1 MHDNTTMS
9 TPFGLHD
16 APFFDSGHDCGGMI
30 RSCLF
35 AAGSGFLL
43 ACAASSPLG
52 GGDLF
57 PILEL
62 RFRILASAVSACR
75 PDYADA
81 PGFGRLE
88 DGDTK
93 LSRLR
98 HHCLCELLWPHPWPW
113 PLCMGAELYW
123 LTDTA
128 CLFDLA
134 IGDATCWKLPAS
146 PWCLDDSTKNY

>member
-1 MHDNTTMS
+1 M
-9 TPFGLHD
+9 LQ
-16 APFFDSGHDCGGMI
+16 A
-30 RSCLF
+30 RV
-35 AAGSGFLL
+35 FLL